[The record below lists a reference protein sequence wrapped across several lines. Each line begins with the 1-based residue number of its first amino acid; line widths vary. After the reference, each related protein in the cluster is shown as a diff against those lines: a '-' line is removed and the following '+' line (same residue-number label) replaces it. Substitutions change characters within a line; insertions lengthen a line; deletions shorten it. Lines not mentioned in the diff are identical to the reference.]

1 MFADVPELYQAL
13 VLGILQ
19 GLTEFLPISSSG
31 HLVVLPTLLQ
41 WSPPS
46 LLAAVAVHMGTLL
59 SICWVFRRNIRDMAR
74 DMWRTLTY
82 KRWASYQAR
91 EGYFICLAAIPSA
104 AAGYY
109 LRPVLA
115 AAMSSPT
122 TAAYGLCVTAL
133 LLGGSELIAQRREQY
148 RYIEELTWLDTVWMG
163 LGQALAL
170 VPGISRSGATMAMGR
185 AQSLERSGVARF
197 SFLMG
202 LPVMLGAG
210 LLEFRNAL
218 ATDAFG
224 LTAQGLPLAVS
235 FLASAL
241 SGVLAIRFLMNFVRR
256 RGLMPFAFYCLI
268 LGLGLLYSLRFP
280 SFGA

>member
-31 HLVVLPTLLQ
+31 HLVILPTLLQ

-46 LLAAVAVHMGTLL
+46 LLTAMVVHLGTLL
-59 SICWVFRRNIRDMAR
+59 SVVWVFRRNLQGMAR
-74 DMWRTLTY
+74 DMWRTLAHR
-82 KRWASYQAR
+82 RWASYQAR
-91 EGYFICLAAIPSA
+91 EGYFICLAAIPVV

-109 LRPVLA
+109 LQPFLA
-115 AAMSSPT
+115 TAMSSPV
-122 TAAYGLCVTAL
+122 TAAYGLCITAL
-133 LLGGSELIAQRREQY
+133 LLGGSELIAHWRAQY
-148 RYIEELTWLDTVWMG
+148 RYMEEMTWLHAVWMG

-170 VPGISRSGATMAMGR
+170 VPGISRSGATIAMGH
-185 AQSLERSGVARF
+185 AQSLERPGVARF

-202 LPVMLGAG
+202 LPIMLGAG
-210 LLEFRNAL
+210 LLEFRRVLADPTLGL
-218 ATDAFG
+218 AT
-224 LTAQGLPLAVS
+224 LSWPLAVS

-241 SGVLAIRFLMNFVRR
+241 TGVLTIRFLMHFVRR
-256 RGLMPFAFYCLI
+256 HSLMPFAGYCLM
-268 LGLGLLYSLRFP
+268 LGLGLLSYLRLA